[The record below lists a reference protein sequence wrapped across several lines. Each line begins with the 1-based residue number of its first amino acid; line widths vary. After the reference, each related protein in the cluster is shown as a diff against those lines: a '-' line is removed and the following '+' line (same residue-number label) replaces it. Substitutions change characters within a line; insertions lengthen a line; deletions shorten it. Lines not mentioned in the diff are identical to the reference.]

1 MKSSLRKSSRV
12 QVARDFSS
20 TIKRDLAAISH
31 GIDEIAGRTGT
42 APSTRSSLRKV
53 QESIHELSK
62 KLDVVQ
68 EEQAHLTSK
77 ESEVLILLRT
87 SKPAQEIADEM
98 KLSLPTIKSHIAA
111 IYRKLGVANRPAAI
125 AEAKRLGI

>member
-20 TIKRDLAAISH
+20 IIKGDLASISS
-31 GIDEIAGRTGT
+31 GIDEIAGRSGT
-42 APSTRSSLRKV
+42 SPSTRSSLRKV
-53 QESIHELSK
+53 QEAIQELSK
-62 KLDVVQ
+62 KLDFVQ

-77 ESEVLILLRT
+77 ESEVLVLLAT
-87 SKPAQEIADEM
+87 SKTAQEIAEEM
-98 KLSLPTIKSHIAA
+98 QLSLPTIKSHIAA
-111 IYRKLGVANRPAAI
+111 IYRKLGVANRPAAV